1 MLKRVLYVLLLAL
14 VVFTAC
20 YFGYAYL
27 NNADTLIFMES
38 ASHLEEIYS
47 YLGKYISST
56 NNNSFDSMHLF
67 MTQLEYTLDS
77 GGDDQFV
84 SDMVSAWKEDLG
96 FKEFYFVS
104 RNGELMS
111 IDGKYKRFDLSSSLV
126 DLMINGRDIM
136 TDVSMPGSDGLTLY
150 AIKCR
155 KHKYRSFNYEAIA
168 VTFSNDNIL
177 DLLSIS
183 AFDSKSD
190 NYVINGEGR
199 IIFNGSSFRNTEN
212 RFYNVVNYLED
223 NSDLTN
229 QKLLS
234 LEKSWTEGSMITLS
248 TKIESVPYYLVS
260 VPLEQSGWILVGMVD
275 AGVVNKNI
283 NQLQNLTMGLGFSVS
298 ALLLVILFSIVVTS
312 YIKTKKRQQD
322 EIMFRDSLFSD
333 LSQNVNDVFVILE
346 EKTDEV
352 VYVTP
357 NIDSVLGVKE
367 EDVKKDIASIDG
379 INGDR
384 LIASN
389 LMELNKKDKISW
401 TQEYLNNDIGE
412 TRYLEITAY
421 HTEFGSLKRIVIVI
435 SDRSEERKLQNAL
448 SSSLE
453 IAKNANAAKSNFL
466 ANMSHDI
473 RTPMNAIVGYSTL
486 LIKDADDKNKV
497 IEIGKK
503 ITYSS
508 QHLLSLINDVL
519 DMSKIESGRTS
530 LNSDKVDVSEVIN
543 NISEIVQVQ
552 TKSKKQSFEIK
563 TKGNI
568 PPYIYADKLRLT
580 QILLNL
586 LSNAVKYT
594 EKNGTIS
601 LVVEGYGNN
610 GQTCHFRFIVSDN
623 GQGMSSEFVEKIF
636 EPFSR
641 ETNSMTNKIQGTGL
655 GMSITKSIIDLMG
668 GTIDIQSELGKGSVF
683 TVDLI
688 FSVPLDENDDN
699 FFADHEITRVL
710 VGDDEIDVT
719 ENIQS
724 ILSDAGLE
732 CDAAIGGLE
741 SVDKA
746 TRAYEDNNSYDVII
760 LDWKMPDMDGVECVR
775 RIRKE
780 IGKDVPI
787 FVLSSYDVSEIE
799 DEAKKAGVDLFLP
812 KPFFLSN
819 FQRVLD
825 TYYQNKANTEE
836 EGNNSDDFSGVKIL
850 VAEDN
855 EINAEIIT
863 ELLDSIG
870 IKCVIAEDGLEALRV
885 FTEES
890 PDEFDMI
897 FMDIQ
902 MPIMDGYES
911 ARRIR
916 ASNNTRA
923 KSIPIIAMTANAFED
938 DVKASMASGM
948 NAHISKPIDFERL
961 KSIIKSFRR

>member
-84 SDMVSAWKEDLG
+84 SDMVSAWKENLG
-96 FKEFYFVS
+96 FKEFYFIS

-610 GQTCHFRFIVSDN
+610 GQTCHLRFIVSDN

-655 GMSITKSIIDLMG
+655 GMSITKSIVDLMG

-836 EGNNSDDFSGVKIL
+836 EENNSNDFSGVKIL

>member
-1 MLKRVLYVLLLAL
+1 MLKRVLYVLLLAI

-20 YFGYAYL
+20 YFGYTYL

-212 RFYNVVNYLED
+212 RFYNVVNYLEN

-234 LEKSWTEGSMITLS
+234 LEKSWMEGSMITLS
-248 TKIESVPYYLVS
+248 TKIESVPYYVVS

-283 NQLQNLTMGLGFSVS
+283 SQLQNLTMGLGFSVS
-298 ALLLVILFSIVVTS
+298 ALLLFILFSIVVTS

-367 EDVKKDIASIDG
+367 EDVKKDITTIDG
-379 INGDR
+379 INVDR

-401 TQEYLNNDIGE
+401 TQEYLNNDTGE

-448 SSSLE
+448 SASLE

-486 LIKDADDKNKV
+486 LMKDADDKNKV

-519 DMSKIESGRTS
+519 DMSKIESGKTS

-543 NISEIVQVQ
+543 NISEIVLVQ

-568 PPYIYADKLRLT
+568 PPYIFADKLRLT

-610 GQTCHFRFIVSDN
+610 GQTCHLRFIVSDN
-623 GQGMSSEFVEKIF
+623 GQVMSREFIEKIF

-699 FFADHEITRVL
+699 FFVDHGITRVL
-710 VGDDEIDVT
+710 VGDDEKDITD
-719 ENIQS
+719 NIQTT
-724 ILSDAGLE
+724 LMDAGLE
-732 CDAAIGGLE
+732 CDAALGGFDA
-741 SVDKA
+741 VDKA
-746 TRAYEDNNSYDVII
+746 KSAYENDNSYDVII
-760 LDWKMPDMDGVECVR
+760 LDWKMPDLDGVECVR

-780 IGKDVPI
+780 IGNDVPI

-799 DEAKKAGVDLFLP
+799 DEAEEAGVDLFLP

-825 TYYQNKANTEE
+825 TYYQNKTNVEKNE
-836 EGNNSDDFSGVKIL
+836 SDDFSNVKIL

-870 IKCVIAEDGLEALRV
+870 IKCVIAEDGEEALRV
-885 FTEES
+885 FTESS
-890 PDEFDMI
+890 PDEFDMV

-902 MPIMDGYES
+902 MPRMDGYES